1 MKILVVSNVQTYPI
15 TSGSAKFISDYC
27 SLLKSMGHDV
37 YFLHVTYCALTK
49 IGRVKIEESSLTT
62 CENGE
67 ITTSDIK

>member
-37 YFLHVTYCALTK
+37 YFCMLPIVH
-49 IGRVKIEESSLTT
+49 
-62 CENGE
+62 
-67 ITTSDIK
+67 